1 MMSNPFAN
9 MNENDSLISGD
20 LTILSSSYIPDF
32 FPHREQQI
40 DYMVRTLSPIIKH
53 GRASNLVLYGKSGT
67 GKTSITKYV
76 TKMLQEA
83 TKNGVIVVYINCQIY
98 DSPYSILVSMVNSI
112 SEGRG
117 ERIPSM
123 GWPLDRIFSEF
134 ISRMR
139 EINKYVLV
147 VLDEVDK
154 LIQKNGGDSLYV
166 ILKAADEDMG
176 SKVSIIGI
184 TNYTSFV
191 DNLDARV
198 RSRLNQESIIF
209 QPYNATQLRDILT
222 ERLKGIVTSDAIE
235 EAAINLCAAIGARE
249 HGDARKAIDL
259 LRISIEIAM
268 REGKRKITENEVY
281 LARNKFETDVVK
293 ESVRSLPLHSKIML
307 LSVILT
313 QKVAERPV
321 YTGEVFENYKRISEE
336 ISVQSLGVRRISELL
351 SDLDDVGLIV
361 SITKSLGRGGRTRF
375 IRVPDHS
382 EAIEGYLLED
392 ESLSTFKGTKLTKQ
406 QRLREVS
413 DTLDVP
419 FDDIFS
425 ARESGD

>member
-1 MMSNPFAN
+1 MSNPFVDVDK
-9 MNENDSLISGD
+9 EDSLISGD
-20 LTILSSSYIPDF
+20 LSILSSSYIPEF

-40 DYMVRTLSPIIKH
+40 DYMVRTLSTIMKH
-53 GRASNLVLYGKSGT
+53 GKASNLVLYGKSGT

-76 TKMLQEA
+76 TQMLVEA
-83 TKNGVIVVYINCQIY
+83 TKNGVNLVYINCQIY

-112 SEGRG
+112 TQGSE

-123 GWPLDRIFSEF
+123 GWPLDKIYAEF
-134 ISRMR
+134 LTRMKAV
-139 EINKYVLV
+139 NKYVLV

-166 ILKAADEDMG
+166 ILKAADEEMQ

-209 QPYNATQLRDILT
+209 QPYNATQLRDILI
-222 ERLKGIVTSDAIE
+222 ERLKGIVSKDSVDE
-235 EAAINLCAAIGARE
+235 SAINLCAAIGARE

-259 LRISIEIAM
+259 MRISIEIAM
-268 REGKRKITENEVY
+268 REGRRKITESEVY
-281 LARNKFETDVVK
+281 LARNKFETDVLR
-293 ESVRSLPLHSKIML
+293 ESVNSLPLHSKIML
-307 LSVILT
+307 LSVIVT

-321 YTGEVFENYKRISEE
+321 YTGEVFENYKRICEE
-336 ISVQSLGVRRISELL
+336 LSVQSLGLRRISELL

-382 EAIEGYLLED
+382 QSIEEYLLED
-392 ESLSTFKGTKLTKQ
+392 EQLSTFRGVKLTKQ
-406 QRLREVS
+406 QRLKEVFDS
-413 DTLDVP
+413 RDVQ
-419 FDDIFS
+419 FNDIFS
-425 ARESGD
+425 AKEAEN